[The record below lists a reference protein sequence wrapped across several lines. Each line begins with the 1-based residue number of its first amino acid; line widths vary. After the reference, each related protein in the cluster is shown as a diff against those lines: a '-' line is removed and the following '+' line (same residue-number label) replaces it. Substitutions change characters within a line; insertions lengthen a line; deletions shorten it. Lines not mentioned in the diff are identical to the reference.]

1 MKNFERNLLNV
12 LACPMCKG
20 KLVLHLSQGGELV
33 EKQELVC
40 RFDKVAYPII
50 DGIPKL
56 LSSET
61 RLLTLKEL
69 EKVPKL

>member
-1 MKNFERNLLNV
+1 MKKFERNLLNV

-20 KLVLHLSQGGELV
+20 KLMLHVPNAGKSA

-61 RLLTLKEL
+61 RSLTLEEL

>member
-1 MKNFERNLLNV
+1 MKKFERNLLNV

-20 KLVLHLSQGGELV
+20 KLVLHLSQVGEQS

-40 RFDKVAYPII
+40 RFDKVAFPIY

-56 LSSET
+56 LTSEA
-61 RLLTLKEL
+61 RSLTLKEL